1 MWLQAEEEGVDPG
14 EVRRRGRGVSR
25 GGEVGGEQEEK
36 AERGFRGGEEAGEGL
51 ADAAR
56 LQEQLAWD
64 ERQETGLEA
73 RGAEH
78 GDCRAGGGVRD
89 GGRYRGELGGG
100 GGAGADVSDG
110 GEDARKRGHGGDP
123 RRAAAA

>member
-1 MWLQAEEEGVDPG
+1 MWLEAEEEGVDPG
-14 EVRRRGRGVSR
+14 ELRRRGRGRSR
-25 GGEVGGEQEEK
+25 GVVGEGEVGGEEEEE

-64 ERQETGLEA
+64 ERQEAGLEA

-78 GDCRAGGGVRD
+78 GSCRAGGGVSD
-89 GGRYRGELGGG
+89 GGRYRGELGG
-100 GGAGADVSDG
+100 DG
-110 GEDARKRGHGGDP
+110 SEAARKRKRKRGHGGDP
-123 RRAAAA
+123 R